1 MLPAS
6 PLRGLGANG
15 SLVDTTRCNTTHG
28 VIGGGASCV
37 LGFSTAHAS
46 VCECSAANHS
56 LGGAFSLAEHRAR
69 PVQHYYDLGMFSSSL
84 PNSYDTLCMLNRQR
98 ERTLSR
104 PTVAPTAAGST

>member
-84 PNSYDTLCMLNRQR
+84 PNSY
-98 ERTLSR
+98 
-104 PTVAPTAAGST
+104 